1 VAWKAS
7 ALDDAGKEQTVSIQ
21 ETGVGKY
28 RFNIPVNETPRLTM
42 RLHDAAEGKVKTLR
56 WNRSY
61 PAEYQLTSTA
71 DPSLATAIAFDPS
84 RIREGINPVRIRT
97 SAMPWFGIAAILL
110 MIAGGVLRR
119 I

>member
-1 VAWKAS
+1 MPWDCYNCVRR
-7 ALDDAGKEQTVSIQ
+7 TV
-21 ETGVGKY
+21 
-28 RFNIPVNETPRLTM
+28 

-61 PAEYQLTSTA
+61 PAEYRLASAA
-71 DPSLATAIAFDPS
+71 DSALSSAVAFDPA
-84 RIREGINPVRIRT
+84 RIREGIRPVRIRT
-97 SAMPWFGIAAILL
+97 SALPWFGLAAILL